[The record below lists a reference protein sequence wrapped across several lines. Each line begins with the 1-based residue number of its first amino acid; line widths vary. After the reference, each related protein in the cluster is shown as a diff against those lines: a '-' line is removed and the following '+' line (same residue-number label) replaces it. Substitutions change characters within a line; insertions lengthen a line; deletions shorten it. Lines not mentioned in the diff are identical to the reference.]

1 MTLAPL
7 ISAALPIQIHAFA
20 AMGTFVIGL
29 VQLAAAKGNTRH
41 RLLGWLWVASM
52 ALVAASSFFIH
63 EIDQWRGFSL
73 IHLLSI
79 QVLVS
84 LPLAVYAARRGDIR
98 RHRFVMVGM
107 FVGALVI
114 AGMFTFLPGR
124 IMHQVLFGP

>member
-7 ISAALPIQIHAFA
+7 TSAPLAIQIHAFVA
-20 AMGTFVIGL
+20 IGAFVIGI
-29 VQLAAAKGNTRH
+29 VQLTAAKGNTRH
-41 RLLGWLWVASM
+41 RLLGWVWVASM
-52 ALVAASSFFIH
+52 ATVAASSFFIH

-84 LPLAVYAARRGDIR
+84 LPLAVYAARRGHIR

-114 AGMFTFLPGR
+114 AGLFTFLPGR